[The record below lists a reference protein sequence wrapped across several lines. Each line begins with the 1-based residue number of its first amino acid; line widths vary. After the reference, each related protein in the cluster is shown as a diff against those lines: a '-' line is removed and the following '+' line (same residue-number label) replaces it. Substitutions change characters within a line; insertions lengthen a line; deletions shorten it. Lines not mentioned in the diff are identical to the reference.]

1 MSIFWTAPAAL
12 IGLALVALPIAVHLL
27 ARRNVRTLPYPSLR
41 FLRQTQLAAFRRRA
55 IEDAALLIC
64 RLAIVALAA
73 LALAGPVLQNDAR
86 QAAYLQRVSRAIVL
100 TRDGVDREAME
111 RAADGAFRSIVITR
125 LTMADALAEASRW
138 FDEQPPSAR
147 EIVILGALRRG
158 VLNDVDVAA
167 VDRNIGIRFMPAT
180 IETPSTT
187 VVPILSRRAGKL
199 VAISRQVRA
208 DVDATQVT
216 DGPLSAV
223 SPDLVRIIASSTDTP
238 LAEAALAAALDAG
251 IPWTNFNQRI
261 VIAWDGADTGS
272 VGRNTGLIRMPV
284 PASVQAA
291 ADAVREVL
299 LTASRPR
306 FREPVLITAEQ
317 LAAWTRSPGA
327 PSADAPIGDEGDRR
341 WLWGAVLVLLLIEW
355 RMRRA
360 PAARQADQSEEAR
373 VA

>member
-223 SPDLVRIIASSTDTP
+223 STDLVRIIASSTDTP

-284 PASVQAA
+284 PAAVQAA

-327 PSADAPIGDEGDRR
+327 PSADAPIADEGDRR

>member
-158 VLNDVDVAA
+158 VLNDVDLAA
-167 VDRNIGIRFMPAT
+167 VDRNIGIRFVPAT
-180 IETPSTT
+180 VETPSTT

-223 SPDLVRIIASSTDTP
+223 STDLVRIIASSTDTP

-284 PASVQAA
+284 PAAVQAA

-327 PSADAPIGDEGDRR
+327 PSADAPIADEGDRR
-341 WLWGAVLVLLLIEW
+341 WLWGAVLVLLLIER

-360 PAARQADQSEEAR
+360 PGAHQADQSEEAR

>member
-223 SPDLVRIIASSTDTP
+223 STDLVRIIASSTDTP

-284 PASVQAA
+284 PAAVQAA

-327 PSADAPIGDEGDRR
+327 PSADAPIADEGDRR
-341 WLWGAVLVLLLIEW
+341 WLWGAVLVLLLIER

-360 PAARQADQSEEAR
+360 PGAHQADQSEEAR

>member
-1 MSIFWTAPAAL
+1 
-12 IGLALVALPIAVHLL
+12 
-27 ARRNVRTLPYPSLR
+27 
-41 FLRQTQLAAFRRRA
+41 
-55 IEDAALLIC
+55 
-64 RLAIVALAA
+64 
-73 LALAGPVLQNDAR
+73 
-86 QAAYLQRVSRAIVL
+86 VL

-223 SPDLVRIIASSTDTP
+223 STDLVRIIASSTDTP

-284 PASVQAA
+284 PAAVQAA

-327 PSADAPIGDEGDRR
+327 PSADAPIADEGDRR